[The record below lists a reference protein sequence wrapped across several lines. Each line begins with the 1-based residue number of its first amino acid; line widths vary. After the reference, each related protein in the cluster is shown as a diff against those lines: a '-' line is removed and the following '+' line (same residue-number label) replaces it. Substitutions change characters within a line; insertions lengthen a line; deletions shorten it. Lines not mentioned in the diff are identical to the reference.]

1 MTAQTFV
8 FFGQVGSGKGTQV
21 KLLSEFLEK
30 KGEKKPLYA
39 GTGEEFR
46 KLINSDSYT
55 ASRIKDLLQKGQL
68 VPDVITNSV
77 FTTIFISSLSKDNHA
92 IADGYPRTVGQS
104 EVFEKLM
111 NFYERK
117 DVKIIYIKVS
127 KEEALKRNKL
137 RGRADDTDEGLA
149 KRFEEY
155 ENNVVPAMNY
165 FKGKDGYTIYEIN
178 GEQSVEDVHKEIITK
193 LAFS

>member
-21 KLLSEFLEK
+21 KLLSEYLVN
-30 KGEKKPLYA
+30 KGEKMPLYA

-46 KLINSDSYT
+46 KLINSDNY
-55 ASRIKDLLQKGQL
+55 AADQIKGLLQKGQL
-68 VPDVITNSV
+68 VPDVITNCIFTGLFV
-77 FTTIFISSLSKDNHA
+77 FYLKRGDHA
-92 IADGYPRTVGQS
+92 ITDGYPRTVGQS

-111 NFYERK
+111 NFYDRK

-127 KEEALKRNKL
+127 KDEALKRNKL

-165 FKGKDGYTIYEIN
+165 FAGKEGYIIYEIN
-178 GEQSVEDVHKEIITK
+178 GEQSVEDVHQEIISK
-193 LAFS
+193 LGF